1 LNGVKNQK
9 IMKENIELTPPLE
22 ENATTVVG
30 VVIMLGIAQK
40 EEEGLIQ
47 EEDIIAEEDIEVDQ
61 EVTIIEEGI
70 QDLEVPDQEVIE
82 KEVIEDIED
91 IEAEVEAEEV
101 EVVVFLE
108 EVEIG
113 IETVKEAEI
122 NLVEV
127 KIVLIGVKNL
137 VEVIIVNKIEKIL
150 KKMKKI
156 FKMKI

>member
-22 ENATTVVG
+22 ENATTVEEVA
-30 VVIMLGIAQK
+30 IMLGIVQK

-61 EVTIIEEGI
+61 EVIIIEEGI
-70 QDLEVPDQEVIE
+70 QDLEALDQEVIE

-91 IEAEVEAEEV
+91 IEVEVEAEEV

-108 EVEIG
+108 EVGIG
-113 IETVKEAEI
+113 IEIVKEVEI

-127 KIVLIGVKNL
+127 KIALIGVKNL
-137 VEVIIVNKIEKIL
+137 VKVIIVNKIEKIL
-150 KKMKKI
+150 KKMKRI